1 MAAEQ
6 EATDSTTNLSLY
18 GALIQDDLNNLKDNN
33 NISNGSNGSR
43 FALKSEIE
51 TNGEQRFRKQT
62 NNDKDNQDIEMTDA
76 LNKEA
81 QQQEIIEFETQ
92 LLSPQLKFVQV

>member
-1 MAAEQ
+1 MG
-6 EATDSTTNLSLY
+6 N
-18 GALIQDDLNNLKDNN
+18 K
-33 NISNGSNGSR
+33 
-43 FALKSEIE
+43 
-51 TNGEQRFRKQT
+51 RFRKQT

-92 LLSPQLKFVQV
+92 LLYHNLNLLQV